1 MIADMRK
8 RHSSAG
14 KEINRPYDPFSAD
27 SSQRADGLL
36 WELSILFELSAV
48 IIIQQ
53 LFTHVTHAWRVEI
66 KSCLYINA
74 WFYARECN
82 MKINNY
88 NKMLGIIISSYLF
101 LKSSAILAVLLWLAN
116 ILPTHSNCG
125 VFGFQTVK
133 QRTLNIPG
141 YFCHKPEILHKS
153 ILMLFPLYPRQWNRK
168 KVFWMKRK
176 APLVDSK
183 NFPVCFFPKEAS
195 FVFEVS

>member
-1 MIADMRK
+1 
-8 RHSSAG
+8 
-14 KEINRPYDPFSAD
+14 
-27 SSQRADGLL
+27 
-36 WELSILFELSAV
+36 
-48 IIIQQ
+48 
-53 LFTHVTHAWRVEI
+53 
-66 KSCLYINA
+66 
-74 WFYARECN
+74 
-82 MKINNY
+82 
-88 NKMLGIIISSYLF
+88 MLGIIISNYLF
-101 LKSSAILAVLLWLAN
+101 LKSSAILAVLLWLFAN

-141 YFCHKPEILHKS
+141 YFRHKPEILHKS

-195 FVFEVS
+195 FVLRSLKQTSRSRSSAWLRSVFPRKMSTGWNSSKSAGNRVEGPKRRL